1 MVKMLLA
8 ATEGGEARA
17 FISSKYQIA
26 GKTGTAQIP
35 VKGGYD
41 PYKTNVTF
49 VGFLPKE
56 RPFVM
61 LIRLE
66 EPTASTYSADTVVPL
81 WVEAMEEIAPLF
93 GVRPDK

>member
-8 ATEGGEARA
+8 AVEGGEARA
-17 FISSKYQIA
+17 FISAKYRIA

-35 VKGGYD
+35 IRGGYD
-41 PYKTNVTF
+41 PHQTNVTF
-49 VGFLPKE
+49 VGFLPKDK
-56 RPFVM
+56 PFVM

-66 EPTASTYSADTVVPL
+66 KPTTSTYSATTVVPL